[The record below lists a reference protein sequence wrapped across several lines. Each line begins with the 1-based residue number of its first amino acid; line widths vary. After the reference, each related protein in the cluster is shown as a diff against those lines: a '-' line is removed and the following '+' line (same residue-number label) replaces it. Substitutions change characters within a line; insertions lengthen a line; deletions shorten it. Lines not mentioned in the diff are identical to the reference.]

1 MEKLLT
7 FIREKDLFARHCGI
21 ELVSAEPGRAVARLR
36 VADEH
41 RNGLGMAHGGA
52 IFALADLA
60 FAAAA
65 NSRDAVAVGV
75 NASISFFK
83 AAPGGTLEAVAA
95 ENADPR
101 RIGGYTVEVRDE
113 AGDLV
118 ALFQGLAY
126 RKRDTPPFLSRSPE

>member
-1 MEKLLT
+1 MERLLK
-7 FIREKDLFARHCGI
+7 FIREALIC
-21 ELVSAEPGRAVARLR
+21 SPGTAASSWSRPNRRAVARLR

-65 NSRDAVAVGV
+65 NSREAVAVGV

-95 ENADPR
+95 ENADPK

-126 RKRDTPPFLSRSPE
+126 RKRERPFLSRSPE